1 VKSIVQWV
9 VRNGPAVNTLM
20 AAVVL
25 VGVVS
30 LLGLKKEL
38 FPEFQL
44 EIVTIS
50 VPYPGASP
58 AEVEEGI
65 CQKIEEAIRAVDGI
79 KKITAT
85 ASEGMGSVVAE
96 LRSSI
101 GDPQKALNEI
111 RSEID
116 QIPSFPLL
124 AEDPDVKLLTIR
136 EPAIRVAV
144 FGGSPIPEGLDAE
157 ARREWQLREDLQL
170 RDLAE
175 RVRDD
180 LLELPSVSLVEMLAV
195 RDYQIDVEVPEE
207 TLRRHNLSLQQ
218 LGAIVRRE
226 NVELPAGEIKARS
239 SEYLVRGK
247 NKRLTGD
254 EIAQLPVIT
263 RPDGAVLRVEDLGT
277 VHDGFTDDA
286 RRSWV
291 SFPTPLA
298 DPTVG
303 DQAAG
308 REQSTIVLMV
318 QKTRAEDLIDI
329 VGEVG
334 AFVDGL
340 KLPPGYRAEI
350 FDDQSILVRERLET
364 LTSNAL
370 QGLALVFVVLA
381 LFLELR
387 LAFWVAMGIP
397 VAIGISF
404 IVMGSADVTL
414 NMVSTFAFLLALGI
428 VVDDAIVVG
437 ENIYR
442 HREMGKSP
450 VRAAVDGT
458 MEVSGPVLASV
469 MTTIFAFLPM
479 FFVSGTLGKVIYIMP
494 IVVCS
499 MLLGSLGESLL
510 ILPNHLSHRRAPILG
525 VIGKVLS
532 WLFTPLFA
540 WVWLVQ
546 AFRNRRAE
554 VRAARPGNPVV
565 TAYHWLRVGV
575 DGGLR
580 WFIERAY
587 EPALRRALNAPVAF
601 VSGLMAIMVGSFG
614 LIASGIVP
622 FVVFP
627 DFDSNYITANV
638 TFPAGTPAT
647 VTDEATRRI
656 AGEIAAIHAEIAE
669 QTGQPPVRTITR
681 SVGYAETAG
690 GGGPGAMMSSSGS
703 NIGMV
708 FVEMVGGE
716 ERPISSFELVN
727 RWREASL
734 PRVTGF
740 DELKF
745 GAGSTGPGGKPIEFQ
760 LVGKSMASL
769 EAVADRCKARLGEY
783 EGIFDVADDSKPGKP
798 EIQLRVKPSA
808 EALGIDTNA
817 LAQTVRSTFY
827 GEEVMRLQRGR
838 HEVKLMVRN
847 PPEQRAS
854 LANLREIRIRTDGGG
869 EVPLE
874 EVAAVEVRR
883 GYSAINRIDQQRSIT
898 LTADVD
904 EAAANAREITQDL
917 QANFLPAVLE
927 EFPDVKVR
935 WEGQER
941 ETQESFSSLVV
952 GFVIALFGMFVLL
965 TAQFRSYLQPLF
977 ILIIV
982 PFGLVGAIW
991 GHLVMGLPM
1000 TLFSFFGLVALSG
1013 VIVNDSIVLID
1024 FINSFVAEGHTVRS
1038 ALREAGK
1045 RRFRPVLLTSL
1056 TTVAALVPL
1065 LAEKSLQVQ
1074 VLIPMATSLAFG
1086 LGFGTVVVLFLVPC
1100 LYAIYADAL
1109 DAFGR
1114 PVTDDHHL
1122 EDELPLSASPV
1133 AGRFDPDA
1141 EMESNLDSD
1150 SDSDSDSLA
1159 GPRGPSPAREPVHAS
1174 PDDPVRSPG
1183 GA

>member
-1 VKSIVQWV
+1 MKSIVQWV

-96 LRSSI
+96 LRSNV

-111 RSEID
+111 RSEVD

-124 AEDPDVKLLTIR
+124 AEDPDVKLLTFR

-144 FGGSPIPEGLDAE
+144 FGGSPTPEGLDAQG
-157 ARREWQLREDLQL
+157 RREWQLREDLQL

-195 RDYQIDVEVPEE
+195 RDYQIDVEIPEE

-218 LGAIVRRE
+218 VGAIVRRE

-254 EIAQLPVIT
+254 EIAELPLLT

-303 DQAAG
+303 SSAVG
-308 REQSTIVLMV
+308 EEKSSIVLMV

-329 VGEVG
+329 VTQVRQFADE
-334 AFVDGL
+334 L
-340 KLPPGYRAEI
+340 QLPPGYHAEI
-350 FDDQSILVRERLET
+350 FDDQSILVQERLET
-364 LTSNAL
+364 LTTNAL

-397 VAIGISF
+397 VAIGVSF
-404 IVMGSADVTL
+404 IVMGTADVSL

-450 VRAAVDGT
+450 VRAAIDGAK
-458 MEVSGPVLASV
+458 EVSGPVLASV
-469 MTTIFAFLPM
+469 ATTIFAFMPM
-479 FFVSGTLGKVIYIMP
+479 FFVSGTLGKIIYIMP

-525 VIGKVLS
+525 VLGRVLC
-532 WLFTPLFA
+532 WLLTPLFA
-540 WVWLVQ
+540 WVWLVK
-546 AFRNRRAE
+546 AFRSRRAE
-554 VRAARPGNPVV
+554 VRETRRENPVV
-565 TAYHWLRVGV
+565 TAYHWLRTGV

-580 WFIERAY
+580 WFIENVY
-587 EPALRRALNAPVAF
+587 ERALRTALKAPVAF
-601 VSGLMAIMVGSFG
+601 VSGMMAIMIGSFG
-614 LIASGIVP
+614 LVASGLVP

-638 TFPAGTPAT
+638 TFPAGTPAS

-656 AGEIAAIHAEIAE
+656 ADEMARLHAEIARD
-669 QTGQPPVRTITR
+669 TGRPPVRTITR
-681 SVGYAETAG
+681 STGYAETAG
-690 GGGPGAMMSSSGS
+690 GGGPGASMSVSGS

-727 RWREASL
+727 AWREASL
-734 PRVTGF
+734 PRLSGY

-745 GAGSTGPGGKPIEFQ
+745 GAGNTGPGGKPIEFQ
-760 LVGKSMASL
+760 LVGKDMAAL
-769 EAVADRCKARLGEY
+769 EAVAERCKARLGEY
-783 EGIFDVADDSKPGKP
+783 EGIFDIADDSKPGKP

-854 LANLREIRIRTDGGG
+854 LANLREIRIRTDAGG

-874 EVAAVEVRR
+874 ELAAVDVRR
-883 GYSAINRIDQQRSIT
+883 GYSSINRIDQQRSIT

-917 QANFLPAVLE
+917 QQDFLPAVLAE
-927 EFPDVKVR
+927 YPGVRVR

-941 ETQESFSSLVV
+941 ETQESFGSLLV
-952 GFVIALFGMFVLL
+952 GFVIAIFAMFVLL

-991 GHLVMGLPM
+991 GHLVMDLPL

-1024 FINSFVAEGHTVRS
+1024 FINSFVAEGHPVRS

-1056 TTVAALVPL
+1056 TTVAALLPL

-1086 LGFGTVVVLFLVPC
+1086 LGFGTIVVLFLVPS
-1100 LYAIYADAL
+1100 LYAIYADVL
-1109 DAFGR
+1109 DAFGH
-1114 PVTDDHHL
+1114 PITDDHHL
-1122 EDELPLSASPV
+1122 EDEIPLSADLGDEH
-1133 AGRFDPDA
+1133 AG
-1141 EMESNLDSD
+1141 SD
-1150 SDSDSDSLA
+1150 SDSDSGATGGSA
-1159 GPRGPSPAREPVHAS
+1159 PAREPVHAA
-1174 PDDPVRSPG
+1174 PDDPARSP
-1183 GA
+1183 

>member
-1 VKSIVQWV
+1 MRSIVQWV

-20 AAVVL
+20 VAVVL

-44 EIVTIS
+44 EIVTVS

-65 CQKIEEAIRAVDGI
+65 CQKIEEAVRAVDGI
-79 KKITAT
+79 KKITSV
-85 ASEGMGSVVAE
+85 ASEGMGSVTIE
-96 LRSSI
+96 LRSNV
-101 GDPQKALNEI
+101 GDPQKVLNEI
-111 RSEID
+111 RSEVD

-124 AEDPDVKLLTIR
+124 AEDPDVKLLSFR

-144 FGGSPIPEGLDAE
+144 IGGGRMPEGLDDT

-195 RDYQIDVEVPEE
+195 RDYQIDVEIPEE

-218 LGAIVRRE
+218 VGAVIRRE
-226 NVELPAGEIKARS
+226 NIELPAGEIKARS

-254 EIAQLPVIT
+254 EIALLPLLT

-291 SFPTPLA
+291 RFPEPLA
-298 DPTVG
+298 DPEVG
-303 DQAAG
+303 PATGQG
-308 REQSTIVLMV
+308 EQSAIVLMV
-318 QKTRAEDLIDI
+318 QKTRAEDLIEI
-329 VGEVG
+329 VGEVRD
-334 AFVDGL
+334 FVKGL
-340 KLPPGYRAEI
+340 ELPPGYRAEV

-364 LTSNAL
+364 LTLNAL

-381 LFLELR
+381 LFLDLR

-397 VAIGISF
+397 VAIGGSF
-404 IVMGSADVTL
+404 IVMGTADVTL

-450 VRAAVDGT
+450 VRAAIDGAT
-458 MEVSGPVLASV
+458 EVSGPVLASV
-469 MTTIFAFLPM
+469 TTTIFAFLPM

-499 MLLGSLGESLL
+499 MLLSSLGESIL
-510 ILPNHLSHRRAPILG
+510 ILPNHLSHRRAPILSLVG
-525 VIGKVLS
+525 RLLC
-532 WLFTPLFA
+532 WLLTPLFL
-540 WVWLVQ
+540 WVWVVRAL
-546 AFRNRRAE
+546 RDRRAE
-554 VRAARPGNPVV
+554 ARSKWRGNPVV
-565 TAYHWLRVGV
+565 TAYHGLRSGV

-580 WFIERAY
+580 WVIESVY
-587 EPALRRALNAPVAF
+587 EPALKTALRAPVAL
-601 VSGLMAIMVGSFG
+601 VSAMLAVLIGSFG
-614 LIASGIVP
+614 LVASGLVP

-638 TFPAGTPAT
+638 TFPAGTPAS
-647 VTDEATRRI
+647 VTEEATRRI
-656 AGEIAAIHAEIAE
+656 ADQIEALHAEIAE
-669 QTGQPPVRTITR
+669 RTGRPPVRTISR
-681 SVGYAETAG
+681 SIGYAETAG
-690 GGGPGAMMSSSGS
+690 GGPGASMSTTGS

-708 FVEMVGGE
+708 FAEMVGGQD
-716 ERPISSFELVN
+716 RPISSFELVN
-727 RWREASL
+727 RWRERCL
-734 PRVTGF
+734 PLVQGF

-745 GAGSTGPGGKPIEFQ
+745 GAGNTGPGGKPIEFQ
-760 LVGKSMASL
+760 LTGKDMDDL
-769 EAVADRCKARLGEY
+769 EEVVERCKARLSEY
-783 EGIFDVADDSKPGKP
+783 EGVFDIADNSKPGKP

-808 EALGIDTNA
+808 EALGIDTNE

-838 HEVKLMVRN
+838 HEVKLMVRY
-847 PPEQRAS
+847 PPEQRGS
-854 LANLREIRIRTDGGG
+854 LANLREIRIRTPEAG
-869 EVPLE
+869 EVPIE
-874 EVAAVEVRR
+874 ELAAVEVRR

-898 LTADVD
+898 VTADVD
-904 EAAANAREITQDL
+904 EAVANAREITQDL
-917 QANFLPAVLE
+917 QTAFLPALLE
-927 EFPDVKVR
+927 EFPGIRVR

-941 ETQESFSSLVV
+941 ETQESFGSLVV
-952 GFVIALFGMFVLL
+952 GFVVALFAMFVLL

-991 GHLVMGLPM
+991 GHLLMGLPL
-1000 TLFSFFGLVALSG
+1000 TLFSVFGLVALAG

-1024 FINSFVAEGHTVRS
+1024 FINSNVAEGKAVRL

-1045 RRFRPVLLTSL
+1045 QRFRPVLLTSL
-1056 TTVAALVPL
+1056 TTVAALIPL
-1065 LAEKSLQVQ
+1065 LLEKSLQVQ

-1086 LGFGTVVVLFLVPC
+1086 LSFGTLLVLFLVPC
-1100 LYAIYADAL
+1100 LYAIYADVL

-1114 PVTDDHHL
+1114 PVTADHHI
-1122 EDELPLSASPV
+1122 EDEIPLSEPYERDRHSGLDADTGRDR
-1133 AGRFDPDA
+1133 AGAPGHHA
-1141 EMESNLDSD
+1141 
-1150 SDSDSDSLA
+1150 
-1159 GPRGPSPAREPVHAS
+1159 PAPTREPVHAA
-1174 PDDPVRSPG
+1174 PDHPVRSG